1 MPQAAD
7 ITIKKNDGTTDVVY
21 KSKSPSSGDGTPAVW
36 KNETVGTAPAHYP
49 EFRLSAREASKG
61 AKRAMRATFQWPQIA
76 TNTTTGLTSVVD
88 RSMADVNWTQS
99 KNMNVT
105 DINEF
110 VSQFANLLKAALI
123 IQCVQSGYSAT

>member
-1 MPQAAD
+1 MPSAAN
-7 ITIKKNDGTTDVVY
+7 ITVKKNDGTTDVVY
-21 KSKSPSSGDGTPAVW
+21 TSKSPSSGDGSPAIW
-36 KNETVGTAPAHYP
+36 KNETVGTAQAHQP

-76 TNTTTGLTSVVD
+76 TNTTTGLTAVVD
-88 RSMADVNWTQS
+88 RSLADVNWSMS
-99 KNMNVT
+99 KNMNAT

-123 IQCVQSGYSAT
+123 IQCVQGGYSAT